1 MSDPK
6 TPKIPTQRPPS
17 PDSLNGC
24 QGPGYPH
31 NPPHCGC
38 PAG

>member
-1 MSDPK
+1 MD
-6 TPKIPTQRPPS
+6 PKIPTQRPS
-17 PDSLNGC
+17 TPDSTTQAANGC